1 MFSFAFQCLFLTV
14 RCFVFLCWYRIGV
27 LHATSGVNN
36 TPLRI
41 VTSLSSMVSPPAG
54 LVSIQRSASSSTNA
68 AVTTSNSGGRTTAHI
83 LPNQTGMLTGA
94 INIIGKRAFVFEL
107 MAAFIE
113 KKERRGAS
121 YG

>member
-1 MFSFAFQCLFLTV
+1 MFSFAFQRLFLTV
-14 RCFVFLCWYRIGV
+14 RCFVLLCWYCIGV

-54 LVSIQRSASSSTNA
+54 LVSIQRSASSTANA

-83 LPNQTGMLTGA
+83 LPNQTGMLAGA
-94 INIIGKRAFVFEL
+94 INIIGKKEFVIKL
-107 MAAFIE
+107 MEAFIGE
-113 KKERRGAS
+113 ERRAGS
-121 YG
+121 FG